1 MGTEKQT
8 HGPERRLLRPD
19 EAAEY
24 LGIARW
30 KLYEMARRGVL
41 ASVKEG
47 RTIRF
52 DRADLDA
59 FIAAHRRPAQIAEAR
74 A

>member
-1 MGTEKQT
+1 MGTEEQT
-8 HGPERRLLRPD
+8 HEPDRRLLRPD

-30 KLYEMARRGVL
+30 KLYEMARRGVV

-52 DRADLDA
+52 ARADLDA
-59 FIAAHRRPAQIAEAR
+59 FIAAHRRPAHTVEAH